1 MSGNGSTARVVGIDL
16 GKQSDFTA
24 ISILDKIP
32 TDDGGSEVHVQYLR
46 RLRGV
51 SYTAV
56 VEEIAQ
62 MAEWPA
68 LDGCPFIVDATGL
81 GRPVFDMLAQR
92 VRRVE
97 ALTISS
103 GNIVVKHGPR
113 EYSVPKADLVGAMQV
128 LVAGHRIK
136 VGTHIP
142 DAVAF
147 IQELTDFGYET
158 SDAGR
163 TSFNATGAGHDD
175 LVLSVALA
183 AWKLQ
188 HGGRTGQIWMEA
200 FRIRQETLHLD
211 HRGTLRT

>member
-1 MSGNGSTARVVGIDL
+1 MIGNGSTARVVGIDL
-16 GKQSDFTA
+16 GKQSDYTA
-24 ISILDKIP
+24 ISVLDRIP
-32 TDDGGSEVHVQYLR
+32 TDDGGNEVHVRYLR

-56 VEEIAQ
+56 VEEISQ

-68 LDGCPFIVDATGL
+68 LEGCPFVVDATGL
-81 GRPVFDMLAQR
+81 GRPVFDMLARR
-92 VRRVE
+92 VRRAE

-103 GNIVVKHGPR
+103 GITVIKHAPR

-136 VGTHIP
+136 VGAHIP
-142 DAVAF
+142 DATAF

-158 SDAGR
+158 SESGR
-163 TSFNATGAGHDD
+163 TSFNAAGTAHDD
-175 LVLSVALA
+175 LVLSVAMA

-188 HGGRTGQIWMEA
+188 HGGGVGQAWMEA
-200 FRIRQETLHLD
+200 FRIQHETLYRD
-211 HRGTLRT
+211 YRGNLRI